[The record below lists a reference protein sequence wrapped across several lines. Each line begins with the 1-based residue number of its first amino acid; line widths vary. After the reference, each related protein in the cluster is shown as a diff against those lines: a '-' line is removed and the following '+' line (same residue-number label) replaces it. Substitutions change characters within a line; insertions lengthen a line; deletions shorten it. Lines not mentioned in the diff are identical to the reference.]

1 MAFNLGVSSEQVHP
15 NCPFLRG
22 QIISVH
28 CMKITKWLYH
38 FEDPHQKE
46 GVRGKLSTDGGPTHS
61 PSGQHTG
68 GKLIRYRQV
77 VRDPRALTPE
87 DKSHSSIRL
96 ELLVGW
102 AMFQDILHEL
112 WLLD

>member
-1 MAFNLGVSSEQVHP
+1 M
-15 NCPFLRG
+15 
-22 QIISVH
+22 
-28 CMKITKWLYH
+28 
-38 FEDPHQKE
+38 
-46 GVRGKLSTDGGPTHS
+46 RGKLKRDWGPTHS

-77 VRDPRALTPE
+77 VRDPRALTSE

-102 AMFQDILHEL
+102 AVSGHLAWALAVGLEQCEE
-112 WLLD
+112 